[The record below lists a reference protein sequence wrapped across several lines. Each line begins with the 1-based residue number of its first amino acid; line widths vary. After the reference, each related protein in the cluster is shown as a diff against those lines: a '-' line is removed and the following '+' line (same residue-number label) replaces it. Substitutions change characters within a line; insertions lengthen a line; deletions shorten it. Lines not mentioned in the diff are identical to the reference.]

1 MLALTKISG
10 NGFRPSLFGTSVN
23 DHRIFYLGQTAHDW
37 YTRAQAAVARY
48 DGLLARAKAVAS
60 ASERDAV
67 LSWIGSDSDQESP
80 AYRYAAVAED
90 VDYAG
95 QGENMDHYV
104 KTHVQNRVP
113 KLEAFNNELETKV
126 RIAELATGTT
136 TPPPGTTPAP
146 GTTPGG
152 TRPPSA
158 PAKTDWTLPLVI
170 GGGAIAV
177 AIIVTIVAKK

>member
-10 NGFRPSLFGTSVN
+10 NGFRPSLFGNSVN
-23 DHRIFYLGQTAHDW
+23 DHRVFYLGLTAIDW
-37 YTRAQAAVARY
+37 FNRAQAAVAKY
-48 DGLLARAKAVAS
+48 DGLLARAKAIAA

-67 LSWIGSDSDQESP
+67 LSWIGSASDQESP

-90 VDYAG
+90 VDFAG

-126 RIAELATGTT
+126 RVAEMVTGG
-136 TPPPGTTPAP
+136 TPTPTPTGTTPA
-146 GTTPGG
+146 GRTP
-152 TRPPSA
+152 TPVA
-158 PAKTDWTLPLVI
+158 AKTDWTLPLVI

-177 AIIVTIVAKK
+177 AIIVTIVAKKK